1 MKYWHWRWLA
11 AIPSHTIFE
20 SLLWGFIA
28 SIPLVIGSLVALFV
42 SLPKGIIATIMAFG
56 SGVLVAALT
65 FSLVEEAFN
74 LSQSIPPVVIGFVL
88 GGVSYSIANYIL
100 DKKSREQGDS
110 SSDNTSAQGVR
121 DIQVRKR
128 KRSHGHNAGG
138 GKSASGLSLLVG
150 SVMDNIPENMALGIS
165 LVTGGTVNIVLIAAI
180 FISNFPE
187 GLASTEG
194 MKSNGRSKKYIF
206 VLWSIAV
213 IIGTISTAIGFAVL
227 SKASPFVISVAISF
241 AAGAILVM
249 LAESMI
255 PEAFEEGGS
264 KIGLAAMAGFT
275 IAFIL
280 GRLGGGWYIKEW

>member
-1 MKYWHWRWLA
+1 
-11 AIPSHTIFE
+11 
-20 SLLWGFIA
+20 
-28 SIPLVIGSLVALFV
+28 V
-42 SLPKGIIATIMAFG
+42 SLPKSVIASIMAFG

-65 FSLVEEAFN
+65 FSLVEEAFS
-74 LSQSIPPVVIGFVL
+74 LSQSIPPVVIGFIL
-88 GGVSYSIANYIL
+88 GGVSYSVANYIL
-100 DKKSREQGDS
+100 DRKSKSGNS
-110 SSDNTSAQGVR
+110 SHAGTDNNSGNNTSA
-121 DIQVRKR
+121 VRKR
-128 KRSHGHNAGG
+128 KRSHGDNAGG

-150 SVMDNIPENMALGIS
+150 SIMDNIPENMALGIS
-165 LVTGGTVNIVLIAAI
+165 LVTGGAVNIVLIAAI

-194 MKSNGRSKKYIF
+194 MKSNGRSKKYMLG
-206 VLWSIAV
+206 LWSIAV
-213 IIGTISTAIGFAVL
+213 LIGTISTAIGFAVL

-264 KIGLAAMAGFT
+264 KTGLAAMAGFT

-280 GRLGGGWYIKEW
+280 GRLGGG

>member
-1 MKYWHWRWLA
+1 V
-11 AIPSHTIFE
+11 PSHTIFE

-28 SIPLVIGSLVALFV
+28 SIPLVIGCTVALFV
-42 SLPKGIIATIMAFG
+42 SLPKSIIGAIMAFG

-65 FSLVEEAFN
+65 FSLVEEAFS
-74 LSQSIPPVVIGFVL
+74 LSQSIPPVVIGFIL
-88 GGVSYSIANYIL
+88 GGVSYSVANHIL
-100 DKKSREQGDS
+100 DRKSKSKSDGTS
-110 SSDNTSAQGVR
+110 SST
-121 DIQVRKR
+121 VRKR
-128 KRSHGHNAGG
+128 KRSHGDNAGG
-138 GKSASGLSLLVG
+138 GKSASGLALLVG

-165 LVTGGTVNIVLIAAI
+165 LVTGGAVNVVLIAAI

-194 MKSNGRSKKYIF
+194 MKSNGRSRKY
-206 VLWSIAV
+206 VLGMWSIAV

-275 IAFIL
+275 VAFIL
-280 GRLGGGWYIKEW
+280 GRLGAG

>member
-1 MKYWHWRWLA
+1 M
-11 AIPSHTIFE
+11 
-20 SLLWGFIA
+20 
-28 SIPLVIGSLVALFV
+28 

-100 DKKSREQGDS
+100 DKKSRGQGDS

-264 KIGLAAMAGFT
+264 KIGLAAMAGFAV
-275 IAFIL
+275 AFVL
-280 GRLGGGWYIKEW
+280 GRLGGG

>member
-1 MKYWHWRWLA
+1 
-11 AIPSHTIFE
+11 
-20 SLLWGFIA
+20 
-28 SIPLVIGSLVALFV
+28 
-42 SLPKGIIATIMAFG
+42 MAFG

-65 FSLVEEAFN
+65 FSLVEEAFS

-88 GGVSYSIANYIL
+88 GGISYSVANRIL
-100 DKKSREQGDS
+100 DKKSAATITSRSNSGNNSTS
-110 SSDNTSAQGVR
+110 SSSATIR
-121 DIQVRKR
+121 NR
-128 KRSHGHNAGG
+128 KRSHGENAGG

-165 LVTGGTVNIVLIAAI
+165 LVTGGGVNIVLVVAI

-194 MKSNGRSKKYIF
+194 MKANGRSKRYILA
-206 VLWSIAV
+206 LWFIAV
-213 IIGTISTAIGFAVL
+213 IVGTISTAIGFAVL

-264 KIGLAAMAGFT
+264 RIGLAAMSGFA

-280 GRLGGGWYIKEW
+280 GRLGGG

>member
-1 MKYWHWRWLA
+1 
-11 AIPSHTIFE
+11 
-20 SLLWGFIA
+20 
-28 SIPLVIGSLVALFV
+28 
-42 SLPKGIIATIMAFG
+42 MAFG

-74 LSQSIPPVVIGFVL
+74 LSQSIPPVVIGFIL
-88 GGVSYSIANYIL
+88 GGISYSVANRIL
-100 DKKSREQGDS
+100 EKKSAAASAAS
-110 SSDNTSAQGVR
+110 SNSASKNVINPSVATIR
-121 DIQVRKR
+121 NR
-128 KRSHGHNAGG
+128 KRSHGENAGG

-165 LVTGGTVNIVLIAAI
+165 LVTGGGVNVVLITAI

-194 MKSNGRSKKYIF
+194 MKANGRDKKYILT
-206 VLWSIAV
+206 LWSLAV
-213 IIGTISTAIGFAVL
+213 IIGTISTAIGFTVL

-264 KIGLAAMAGFT
+264 RIGLAAMAGFA
-275 IAFIL
+275 IAFVL
-280 GRLGGGWYIKEW
+280 GRLGG

>member
-1 MKYWHWRWLA
+1 
-11 AIPSHTIFE
+11 
-20 SLLWGFIA
+20 
-28 SIPLVIGSLVALFV
+28 
-42 SLPKGIIATIMAFG
+42 MAFG

-65 FSLVEEAFN
+65 FSLVEEAFS

-88 GGVSYSIANYIL
+88 GGVAYSIANHIL
-100 DKKSREQGDS
+100 DRKSKSDIT
-110 SSDNTSAQGVR
+110 SSDRA
-121 DIQVRKR
+121 VRKR
-128 KRSHGHNAGG
+128 KRSHGDNAGG
-138 GKSASGLSLLVG
+138 GKSASGLALLVG

-165 LVTGGTVNIVLIAAI
+165 LVTGGAVNVVLIAAI

-194 MKSNGRSKKYIF
+194 MKSNGRGKRYILM
-206 VLWSIAV
+206 LWSIAV
-213 IIGTISTAIGFAVL
+213 VIGTISTAIGFAVL

-275 IAFIL
+275 VAFIL
-280 GRLGGGWYIKEW
+280 GRLGGG

>member
-1 MKYWHWRWLA
+1 L
-11 AIPSHTIFE
+11 
-20 SLLWGFIA
+20 GFIA
-28 SIPLVIGSLVALFV
+28 SIPLVIGCIVALFV
-42 SLPKGIIATIMAFG
+42 SLPKGVIAAIMAFG

-65 FSLVEEAFN
+65 FSLVQEAFS
-74 LSQSIPPVVIGFVL
+74 LSQSIPPVVIGFIL
-88 GGVSYSIANYIL
+88 GGVSYSVANRIL
-100 DKKSREQGDS
+100 DKKSSGHGDS
-110 SSDNTSAQGVR
+110 PANSNTSGTR
-121 DIQVRKR
+121 SNSPIRNR
-128 KRSHGHNAGG
+128 KRSHGDNAGG

-165 LVTGGTVNIVLIAAI
+165 LVTGGTVNVVLIAAI

-194 MKSNGRSKKYIF
+194 MKSNGRNKKYIIG
-206 VLWSIAV
+206 LWSIAV

-227 SKASPFVISVAISF
+227 SKASPFVISIAISF

-264 KIGLAAMAGFT
+264 KIGLAAMAGFAV
-275 IAFIL
+275 AFIL
-280 GRLGGGWYIKEW
+280 GRIGGG

>member
-1 MKYWHWRWLA
+1 VINLQHN
-11 AIPSHTIFE
+11 IFE
-20 SLLWGFIA
+20 SLIWGFIA
-28 SIPLVIGSLVALFV
+28 SIPLVIGCIVALFV
-42 SLPKGIIATIMAFG
+42 SLPKGVIAAIMAFG

-65 FSLVEEAFN
+65 FSLVEEAFS
-74 LSQSIPPVVIGFVL
+74 LSQSIPPVVIGFIL
-88 GGVSYSIANYIL
+88 GGVSYSVANRIL
-100 DKKSREQGDS
+100 DKKSSGHGNSPANSNTRGTRSNS
-110 SSDNTSAQGVR
+110 SPVR
-121 DIQVRKR
+121 NR
-128 KRSHGHNAGG
+128 KRSHGDNAGG

-165 LVTGGTVNIVLIAAI
+165 LVTGGAVNVVLIAAI

-194 MKSNGRSKKYIF
+194 MKSNGRSKKYIIG
-206 VLWSIAV
+206 LWSISV

-241 AAGAILVM
+241 AAGTILVM

-264 KIGLAAMAGFT
+264 KIGLATMAGFA

-280 GRLGGGWYIKEW
+280 GRLGG